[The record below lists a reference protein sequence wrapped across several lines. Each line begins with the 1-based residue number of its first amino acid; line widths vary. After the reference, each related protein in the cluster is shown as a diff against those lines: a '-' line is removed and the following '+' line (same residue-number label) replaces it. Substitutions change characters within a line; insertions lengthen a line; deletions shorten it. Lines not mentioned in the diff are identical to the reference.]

1 MSEIRTVNKIIILA
15 VLLFVVPSVMAQKF
29 KSTDVCY
36 RWQTQVDVSLQRIEI
51 DESKLSNAE
60 TLEGIGCLLK
70 LKGNKKKARFDGYT
84 RLNLN
89 ASSSAPKIKR
99 PATVEIA
106 ALYYASYIFYNDWE
120 HAGSV
125 QIYDAD
131 TEKTNTKRNVERAYK
146 SYQKWFQRVLEI
158 GLEKAREQ
166 KLDPLEGSEVAWS

>member
-1 MSEIRTVNKIIILA
+1 MFETRIVDKIIILA
-15 VLLFVVPSVMAQKF
+15 VLLFVAPSVMAQKF
-29 KSTDVCY
+29 KSIDVCY

-60 TLEGIGCLLK
+60 TLEGISCLLK
-70 LKGNKKKARFDGYT
+70 LQGNKKKARFTGYT

-120 HAGSV
+120 HANSV
-125 QIYDAD
+125 QIYNAD
-131 TEKTNTKRNVERAYK
+131 TEKSNTKHNVERAYK
-146 SYQKWFQRVLEI
+146 SYQK
-158 GLEKAREQ
+158 
-166 KLDPLEGSEVAWS
+166 